1 MSEPDDS
8 LPPQDAD
15 VADRYQK
22 TAKHFDADVSSTE
35 NIWGINRLRRRLAE
49 QASGHVLEVSVGTGR
64 NALYYDLEKVKSL
77 AFVDQS
83 GAMVEIARKKWN
95 TLHPDYEHCSFHTQ
109 SATDPLPTSAVP
121 ETGFTTI
128 VQTMG
133 ICSTP
138 RPAATLAHLAR
149 LADQKDGKILLLEH
163 GRSYYDWMNWI
174 LDRSAARHADRHGCW
189 YNRDVGRVLEESG
202 LEIEKVERSQ
212 LGTLWYV
219 EARPGGRSGG
229 EPVEGKKESNG
240 ETDKKGAQ

>member
-1 MSEPDDS
+1 MAEPDHP

-15 VADRYQK
+15 VADRYQN

-35 NIWGINRLRRRLAE
+35 AIWGINRLRRRLAE
-49 QASGHVLEVSVGTGR
+49 QANGDVLEVSVGTGR
-64 NALYYDLEKVKSL
+64 NALYYDLERVKSF

-83 GAMVEIARKKWN
+83 GAMVEIVRKKWN
-95 TLHPDYEHCSFHTQ
+95 TLHPDYEHCSFYTQ
-109 SATDPLPTSAVP
+109 SATDPLPASAIP

-138 RPAATLAHLAR
+138 KPAATLAHLAT
-149 LADQKDGKILLLEH
+149 LADPRDGKILLLEH

-174 LDRSAARHADRHGCW
+174 LDKSAARHADRHGCW

-229 EPVEGKKESNG
+229 EPVEGKKESN
-240 ETDKKGAQ
+240 EERDKKGGQ